1 MNRTDF
7 NAEASTP
14 RYTYRRS
21 PVQDRAFM
29 ILKVT
34 DAEPVAVGDYTV
46 LDGSEDIDLTEK
58 KVINLISML
67 NGRKKLMQLGHET
80 KSRILYNIVS
90 EKDDDGK
97 MRVIFYQLG
106 VEGVSVENA
115 LFRMEATEYV
125 H

>member
-1 MNRTDF
+1 MTINDF
-7 NAEASTP
+7 NAEASNP
-14 RYTYRRS
+14 RFTYRKS

-29 ILKVT
+29 IMKLT

-46 LDGSEDIDLTEK
+46 LDKSEDIELTEK
-58 KVINLISML
+58 KVMNLVSLL

-80 KSRILYNIVS
+80 RSRILYNVVS
-90 EKDDDGK
+90 ECDDDGK

-106 VEGVSVENA
+106 QEGVSVENA
-115 LFRMEATEYV
+115 LFRLETTEYV